1 MSWPLFGEPDGPTL
15 TDVIAALDG
24 TPLAPTALEKLYRL
38 ARDLRICV
46 SYKAIFRELE
56 AQGYV
61 LAHKAHANGHNRS
74 VGDALASMQRR

>member
-1 MSWPLFGEPDGPTL
+1 MINSLFGEPAGPTL
-15 TDVIAALDG
+15 TDVVAALDG
-24 TPLAPTALEKLYRL
+24 TALVPTAVEKLYRL

-61 LAHKAHANGHNRS
+61 LAHKAHPNGHPDS
-74 VGDALASMQRR
+74 VGDAQASMQRR